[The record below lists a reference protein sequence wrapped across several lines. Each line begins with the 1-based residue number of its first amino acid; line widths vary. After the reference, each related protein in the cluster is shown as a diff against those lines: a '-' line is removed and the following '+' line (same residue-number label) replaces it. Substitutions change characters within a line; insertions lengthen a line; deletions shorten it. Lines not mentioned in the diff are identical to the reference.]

1 MKKQS
6 YSFPSVYEAIGT
18 NLNFVSKDL
27 INGLQ
32 MYDENEQAYI
42 IGKLALTEGIS
53 PNKLVNSSPHDVDY
67 QLFLKAGVLLANHNN
82 NRPLAITTGF
92 PFSTYQVYKDIA
104 KQMIENLGTI
114 EYNPGTYTNRERTK
128 INANISQVEILPE
141 MIGNIIALRVGEA
154 QAEGNFFVVSLGF
167 GTCEAVL
174 STENGI
180 VHRTALS
187 INGMQYAVD
196 LFMRSL
202 ATKYY
207 LGLKT
212 EKQLDVSFRN
222 DHIFLDR
229 QKVNIVDLRK
239 RILERYYKDII
250 STGLRRSFSDT
261 DFERANKIF
270 LTGGGA
276 LFPELVE
283 QFENEFKQIATVEV
297 VKNPLTLTSE
307 GYSLNSVMLTGG
319 DKSTAIGLDVG
330 NANTV
335 LTQYENESVFDTP
348 EEKEEKIEVPKVE
361 EKVEVKEEAKV
372 EEEALIEEKNEVS
385 ETVVEV
391 VEEEAEVK
399 EEIKTEPETKVEE
412 KIEVPETKEQVK
424 VEEEENAADR
434 ILKKVEEK
442 KEEIEEEVAET
453 KETKPEKII
462 AEKVID
468 VVDEIV
474 KNVSKPKEEE
484 YEGLV
489 IEEEKEEIVEEE
501 VDEVDAYEKKLAEL
515 SEEEKEILYKEVNP
529 AKGVKT
535 EVEEEKIEKEDIS
548 GDKTSTKGSFDD
560 YEPDFS

>member
-6 YSFPSVYEAIGT
+6 YSFPSVYEAIGN
-18 NLNFVSKDL
+18 NLNYVSKDL

-32 MYDENEQAYI
+32 MYDEKEQAYI
-42 IGKLALTEGIS
+42 IGNLALTEGVS
-53 PNKLVNSSPHDVDY
+53 PNKLVNSSPHEIDY
-67 QLFLKAGVLLANHNN
+67 QLFLKAGILLANHNN
-82 NRPLAITTGF
+82 NRALAITTGF

-104 KQMIENLGTI
+104 KNLIENLDSI
-114 EYNPGTYTNRERTK
+114 NYNPGTYANKDITNIKT
-128 INANISQVEILPE
+128 NISQVEILPE

-154 QAEGNFFVVSLGF
+154 QAEGNFFVVSLGY

-222 DHIFLDR
+222 DHIILDR

-250 STGLRRSFSDT
+250 STGLRKSFTDS
-261 DFERANKIF
+261 DFERADKIF

-276 LFPELVE
+276 LFPELIE
-283 QFENEFKQIATVEV
+283 QFEKEFNQIAKVEV
-297 VKNPLTLTSE
+297 VNNPLTLTSE

-319 DKSTAIGLDVG
+319 DHSTAIGLDVG

-335 LTQYENESVFDTP
+335 LTQYESERIIETK
-348 EEKEEKIEVPKVE
+348 EKEEKIEVPKI
-361 EKVEVKEEAKV
+361 KEEPV
-372 EEEALIEEKNEVS
+372 
-385 ETVVEV
+385 
-391 VEEEAEVK
+391 
-399 EEIKTEPETKVEE
+399 
-412 KIEVPETKEQVK
+412 
-424 VEEEENAADR
+424 
-434 ILKKVEEK
+434 VEEK
-442 KEEIEEEVAET
+442 KEATKTETVIEKAEEEVVT
-453 KETKPEKII
+453 KTEEKVIEEKIEEKPIVEEKI
-462 AEKVID
+462 AEKVIN
-468 VVDEIV
+468 VVEEIV
-474 KNVSKPKEEE
+474 KTVSKPEEE
-484 YEGLV
+484 EI
-489 IEEEKEEIVEEE
+489 IEAITEEQVVEEE
-501 VDEVDAYEKKLAEL
+501 DSEEESEYEKKLAEL
-515 SEEEKEILYKEVNP
+515 SEEEKKILSKEVNP
-529 AKGVKT
+529 DAKN
-535 EVEEEKIEKEDIS
+535 VEEEEDIQDTNNKVES
-548 GDKTSTKGSFDD
+548 KGNFED

>member
-18 NLNFVSKDL
+18 NLNYVSKDL

-32 MYDENEQAYI
+32 MYDDKEQPYI
-42 IGKLALTEGIS
+42 VGNLALTEGMS
-53 PNKLVNSSPHDVDY
+53 PNKLVNSSPYEIDY
-67 QLFLKAGVLLANHNN
+67 QLFLKAGILLANHNN

-104 KQMIENLGTI
+104 KELIENVDTI
-114 EYNPGTYTNRERTK
+114 DYNRGTYTNKDVTK
-128 INANISQVEILPE
+128 IKANISQVEILPE

-154 QAEGNFFVVSLGF
+154 QAEGNFFVVSLGY

-222 DHIFLDR
+222 DHIILDR
-229 QKVNIVDLRK
+229 QKVNIIDLRK

-250 STGLRRSFSDT
+250 STGLRKSFTDS
-261 DFERANKIF
+261 DFERADKIF

-283 QFENEFKQIATVEV
+283 QFEKEFHQIAKVEV

-319 DKSTAIGLDVG
+319 DQSTAIGLDVG

-335 LTQYENESVFDTP
+335 LTQYENKSVIGTFE
-348 EEKEEKIEVPKVE
+348 EEKKIEVPKIDKEKPVVE
-361 EKVEVKEEAKV
+361 EKREEVKIKPKVEETKEKEVTKPTKKAVKEEEVKEEKP
-372 EEEALIEEKNEVS
+372 I
-385 ETVVEV
+385 
-391 VEEEAEVK
+391 
-399 EEIKTEPETKVEE
+399 VEE
-412 KIEVPETKEQVK
+412 K
-424 VEEEENAADR
+424 
-434 ILKKVEEK
+434 
-442 KEEIEEEVAET
+442 
-453 KETKPEKII
+453 I

-468 VVDEIV
+468 VVDEVV
-474 KNVSKPKEEE
+474 KIESKPKEESLE
-484 YEGLV
+484 EITKEEV
-489 IEEEKEEIVEEE
+489 IKEEDKGEEE
-501 VDEVDAYEKKLAEL
+501 DYEKKLVEL
-515 SEEEKEILYKEVNP
+515 SEEEKEILIKEVNP
-529 AKGVKT
+529 EIKVSK
-535 EVEEEKIEKEDIS
+535 EEEKEEVKEENIQDS
-548 GDKTSTKGSFDD
+548 NGKLETKGDFED

>member
-18 NLNFVSKDL
+18 NLNYVSKDL

-32 MYDENEQAYI
+32 MYDEKEQAYL
-42 IGKLALTEGIS
+42 IGNLALTEGIS
-53 PNKLVNSSPHDVDY
+53 PNRLVNSSPHEIDY
-67 QLFLKAGVLLANHNN
+67 QLFLKAGILLANHNN

-104 KQMIENLGTI
+104 KNMIENLDSI
-114 EYNPGTYTNRERTK
+114 EYNPGTYTNKEKTSIR
-128 INANISQVEILPE
+128 ANISQVEILPE

-154 QAEGNFFVVSLGF
+154 QAEGNFFVVSLGY

-222 DHIFLDR
+222 DYIILDR

-261 DFERANKIF
+261 DFERADKIY

-276 LFPELVE
+276 LFPELIE
-283 QFENEFKQIATVEV
+283 QFEKEFNQIATVEV

-307 GYSLNSVMLTGG
+307 GYSLNSIMLTGG

-335 LTQYENESVFDTP
+335 LTQYKSESLIDTP
-348 EEKEEKIEVPKVE
+348 IEKEEKIEVPKI
-361 EKVEVKEEAKV
+361 EKKEEP
-372 EEEALIEEKNEVS
+372 I
-385 ETVVEV
+385 
-391 VEEEAEVK
+391 
-399 EEIKTEPETKVEE
+399 IEE
-412 KIEVPETKEQVK
+412 KIEIKEEPKIEEKEESEIIEKIEKEEPEVITETKDEK
-424 VEEEENAADR
+424 VEEIKEEVKDELNVAEQ
-434 ILKKVEEK
+434 ILKRVEEK
-442 KEEIEEEVAET
+442 KEDIKEEVKPA
-453 KETKPEKII
+453 KEIKNEEVI
-462 AEKVID
+462 AEKVIE

-474 KNVSKPKEEE
+474 KTAGKPKGEDF
-484 YEGLV
+484 EGLV
-489 IEEEKEEIVEEE
+489 KEETKEEDI
-501 VDEVDAYEKKLAEL
+501 DEESDYEKKLAEL
-515 SEEEKEILYKEVNP
+515 SEEEKEILYKELNP
-529 AKGVKT
+529 DLHKT
-535 EVEEEKIEKEDIS
+535 KQVDKVEQDEEDEDTD
-548 GDKTSTKGSFDD
+548 DKVESKGSFDD

>member
-18 NLNFVSKDL
+18 DLSYVSKDL

-32 MYDENEQAYI
+32 LYDEKEQPYI
-42 IGKLALTEGIS
+42 IGDLALNEGVS
-53 PNKLVNSSPHDVDY
+53 PNKLVNSSPYEIDY
-67 QLFLKAGVLLANHNN
+67 QLLLKSGILLANHNN

-104 KQMIENLGTI
+104 KDLILNLDTI
-114 EYNPGTYTNRERTK
+114 DYNPGTYTNRDRTK
-128 INANISQVEILPE
+128 VKANIQQVEILPE
-141 MIGNIIALRVGEA
+141 MIGNIIALRVGDT
-154 QAEGNFFVVSLGF
+154 QAEGNFFVVSLGY

-222 DHIFLDR
+222 DFIILDR
-229 QKVNIVDLRK
+229 QKINIVDLRK

-250 STGLRRSFSDT
+250 STGLRRSFTDS
-261 DFERANKIF
+261 DFERADKIY

-276 LFPELVE
+276 LFPELIA
-283 QFENEFKQIATVEV
+283 QFEKEFSQIAKVEV

-307 GYSLNSVMLTGG
+307 GYSLNSIMLTGG
-319 DKSTAIGLDVG
+319 DQSTAIGLDVG

-335 LTQYENESVFDTP
+335 LTQYESGSALKDT
-348 EEKEEKIEVPKVE
+348 EEVEKIEVKKVAETPVE
-361 EKVEVKEEAKV
+361 EPVKKEEPAEIKSEPEV
-372 EEEALIEEKNEVS
+372 EDKYEEEAIL
-385 ETVVEV
+385 ETQP
-391 VEEEAEVK
+391 
-399 EEIKTEPETKVEE
+399 EI
-412 KIEVPETKEQVK
+412 
-424 VEEEENAADR
+424 
-434 ILKKVEEK
+434 
-442 KEEIEEEVAET
+442 
-453 KETKPEKII
+453 
-462 AEKVID
+462 
-468 VVDEIV
+468 
-474 KNVSKPKEEE
+474 
-484 YEGLV
+484 
-489 IEEEKEEIVEEE
+489 EEKEEIVEIEE
-501 VDEVDAYEKKLAEL
+501 TPEVKEEENSIEDEIEKSLNEELSKHSLGETVEKQVIEEEEEEEYEEELSDEKSYEEKLAEL
-515 SEEEKEILYKEVNP
+515 SEEEKIILNKEINRNLKSENIDND
-529 AKGVKT
+529 
-535 EVEEEKIEKEDIS
+535 EEDDDIPL
-548 GDKTSTKGSFDD
+548 KGSSES

>member
-18 NLNFVSKDL
+18 NLNYVSKDL

-32 MYDENEQAYI
+32 MYDEKEQAYL
-42 IGKLALTEGIS
+42 IGTLALTEGIS
-53 PNKLVNSSPHDVDY
+53 PNKLVNSSPHEIDY
-67 QLFLKAGVLLANHNN
+67 QLFLKAGILLANHNN

-104 KQMIENLGTI
+104 KNMIESLDNI
-114 EYNPGTYTNRERTK
+114 EYNPGTYTNKEKTSIK
-128 INANISQVEILPE
+128 ANINQVEILPE
-141 MIGNIIALRVGEA
+141 MIGNIIALRVGDT
-154 QAEGNFFVVSLGF
+154 QAEGNFFVVSLGY

-222 DHIFLDR
+222 DHIILDR

-261 DFERANKIF
+261 DFERADKIF

-283 QFENEFKQIATVEV
+283 QFENEFSQIATVEV

-307 GYSLNSVMLTGG
+307 GYSLNSIMLTGG

-335 LTQYENESVFDTP
+335 LTQYENESFIDTP
-348 EEKEEKIEVPKVE
+348 QQKEEKIEVPKIEKKEESIVE
-361 EKVEVKEEAKV
+361 EKVEIEKEPEIEEKPEIKEKEPETIVKKKEEEVKEKVEPEVKTEEKV
-372 EEEALIEEKNEVS
+372 EEIKKEVNEELNI
-385 ETVVEV
+385 
-391 VEEEAEVK
+391 AE
-399 EEIKTEPETKVEE
+399 
-412 KIEVPETKEQVK
+412 Q
-424 VEEEENAADR
+424 

-442 KEEIEEEVAET
+442 KEEINEEVNLL
-453 KETKPEKII
+453 KENKNEEVI
-462 AEKVID
+462 AEKVIE

-474 KNVSKPKEEE
+474 KTAGKPKGEDF
-484 YEGLV
+484 EGLL
-489 IEEEKEEIVEEE
+489 KEEAEEAI
-501 VDEVDAYEKKLAEL
+501 DEESEYDRKLAEL
-515 SEEEKEILYKEVNP
+515 SEEEKAILYKETN
-529 AKGVKT
+529 AKKVSKQEDKK
-535 EVEEEKIEKEDIS
+535 EVEDNDEDNEEKIES
-548 GDKTSTKGSFDD
+548 KGSFDD